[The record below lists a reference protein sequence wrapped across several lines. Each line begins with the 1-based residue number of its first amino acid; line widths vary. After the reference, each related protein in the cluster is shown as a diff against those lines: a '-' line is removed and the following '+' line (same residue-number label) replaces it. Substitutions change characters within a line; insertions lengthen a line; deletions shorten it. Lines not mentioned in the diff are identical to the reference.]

1 MKAISIHWKQA
12 SELLNQGEILDG
24 KEIIFDSQVPLEFVI
39 TFNRANI
46 SVPENLISD
55 DDSSIDTTD
64 IPEISSE
71 DIRKGKLV
79 RDLPSHV
86 KIDPET
92 ENRLKK
98 SNINYNEL
106 LSNLSNNFYQSI
118 KTLPS
123 KAAF

>member
-64 IPEISSE
+64 IPEITSE